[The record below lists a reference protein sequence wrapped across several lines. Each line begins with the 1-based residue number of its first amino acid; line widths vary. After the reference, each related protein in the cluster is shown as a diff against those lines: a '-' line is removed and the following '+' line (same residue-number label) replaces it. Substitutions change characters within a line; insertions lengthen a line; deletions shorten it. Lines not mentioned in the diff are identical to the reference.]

1 MQSGIVDIATVSGSR
16 QTMKSVNAQLKEY
29 LPEGASLVSYSFE
42 EGIPQ
47 KIYARALLVSGE
59 SFVRR
64 LSERNAI
71 WENSRIFIAERAVDV
86 NCIQK
91 LVTIGA
97 ESTVLIVNDSWAAA
111 MDAVES
117 LRKIGFSRWKYLVYS
132 PELPIESVL
141 KEKFDHVLSVGEPEL
156 VPEVFG
162 PSYDIGTRIIAI
174 QTIAEIWSFLGWPL
188 DSIEKYINSYLEQ
201 VISMSQRAYDTSMR
215 LDHTNQNLLEL
226 IDSIDDGMMVY
237 NRRNQVVELCN
248 AHLRKL
254 SGLRE
259 DVSGRSLSDVI
270 REQEIVSFL
279 TSKPESGDSIL
290 AEWNGK
296 SFVATRFLLEGDRE
310 VCTFRSVEKIEK
322 DRSRV
327 NRQLV
332 HKGLYSKYSFDD
344 IQGSSQEIRN
354 TKQRAQ
360 RLAMTDLNILIEGE
374 SGTGKEMFAGAIHQ
388 ASARRDKPYLA
399 INFSSLNDSLME
411 SELFGYEEGAFTG
424 AKRGGKAG
432 VFEMAD
438 GGTIFLDEIG
448 DISPKMQVGL
458 LRVLQEKE
466 VMRIGD
472 GRIRYVDVRV
482 IAATNQNLLEK
493 VRQGLFREDLYYRL
507 KIGYLYIPP
516 LRSRK
521 EDIPYLAMRLLQQD
535 GAENVK
541 LSEDLMEW
549 MQQQSW
555 PGNVRELK
563 NTLMYMNAMRNGMEI
578 GMDDLPEQRPQ
589 QRNEQPCVRE
599 RNSEKDQLLCLI
611 EEMLGDGILLGRR
624 QLLAAAREK
633 GICHTEYQ
641 LRKRLGGLEAE
652 GKIIMGR
659 GKVGIQLNEIEK
671 S

>member
-29 LPEGASLVSYSFE
+29 LPKGASLVSYSFE

-215 LDHTNQNLLEL
+215 L
-226 IDSIDDGMMVY
+226 
-237 NRRNQVVELCN
+237 
-248 AHLRKL
+248 
-254 SGLRE
+254 
-259 DVSGRSLSDVI
+259 
-270 REQEIVSFL
+270 
-279 TSKPESGDSIL
+279 
-290 AEWNGK
+290 
-296 SFVATRFLLEGDRE
+296 E

-599 RNSEKDQLLCLI
+599 KNSEKDQLLCLI

-633 GICHTEYQ
+633 GICHTEYR
-641 LRKRLGGLEAE
+641 LRKRLCELEAE